1 MMSGHRHYRKP
12 DPLVLLVAAVAL
24 GALTT
29 SVVNAGEGPAT
40 AWPGAG
46 SSLSSGLIGTG
57 LGTKGAQLQVSLTP
71 PPEVEASF
79 QSSGASERELNG
91 LSDIFLSLRFP
102 W

>member
-24 GALTT
+24 GALMT

-40 AWPGAG
+40 AGPGAG
-46 SSLSSGLIGTG
+46 TGLSSGLIGTD
-57 LGTKGAQLQVSLTP
+57 LGTKGARLQVSLTP

-79 QSSGASERELNG
+79 LGSGASERELNG
-91 LSDIFLSLRFP
+91 LSDIFLSLRYP